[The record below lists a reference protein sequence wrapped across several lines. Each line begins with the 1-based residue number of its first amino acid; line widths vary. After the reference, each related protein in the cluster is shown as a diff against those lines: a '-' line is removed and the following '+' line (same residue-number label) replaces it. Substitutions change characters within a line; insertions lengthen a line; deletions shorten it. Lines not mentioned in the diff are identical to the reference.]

1 MDTPHVSSDIAFT
14 PIVKS
19 LQARK
24 GSRRAYANM
33 EARGGWETE
42 VTPELAQF
50 IGEQRSIFLA
60 TVNADS
66 QPYIQHRGGPPGFLR
81 VLDAH
86 TLAFVDF
93 TGNRQYISSGN
104 LLENPKAH
112 LFLIDYR
119 QRRRVKIWGEA
130 RMVEATPE
138 LLARLMPEGHQ
149 ARPGQVLLFTV
160 HAWDANC
167 PQQIPPRFEA
177 EDVLA
182 ALQEKD
188 RRIASLEAELERL
201 RRNWPKADL
210 QASVCSDI
218 SSASSTSIPR

>member
-1 MDTPHVSSDIAFT
+1 MPRISSDIAFT
-14 PIVKS
+14 PTVKE

-33 EARGGWETE
+33 EARGGWETGI
-42 VTPELAQF
+42 TPELQAF
-50 IGEQRSIFLA
+50 IGEQRSVFLA
-60 TVNADS
+60 TVNAEG

-81 VLDAH
+81 VLDAQ
-86 TLAFVDF
+86 TLGFVDF
-93 TGNRQYISSGN
+93 SGNRQYISSGN

-138 LLARLMPEGHQ
+138 LLARLMPEGYN
-149 ARPGQVLLFTV
+149 ARPEQVLLFTV

-167 PQQIPPRFEA
+167 PQHIPARFEA

-201 RRNWPKADL
+201 RRD
-210 QASVCSDI
+210 
-218 SSASSTSIPR
+218 

>member
-1 MDTPHVSSDIAFT
+1 MDPARVSSDIAFT
-14 PIVKS
+14 PTVKA
-19 LQARK
+19 LQARR

-33 EARGGWETE
+33 EARSGWETDI
-42 VTPELAQF
+42 TPELAQF
-50 IGEQRSIFLA
+50 IAEQRSVFLA
-60 TVNADS
+60 TVNAEG

-86 TLAFVDF
+86 TLGFVDF

-119 QRRRVKIWGEA
+119 QRRRVKLWGEA

-138 LLARLMPEGHQ
+138 LLAQLMPEGYK
-149 ARPGQVLLFTV
+149 ARPEQVLLFTV
-160 HAWDANC
+160 RAWDANC
-167 PQQIPPRFEA
+167 PQHIPPRFEA

-188 RRIASLEAELERL
+188 RRIAQLEAEL
-201 RRNWPKADL
+201 RNR
-210 QASVCSDI
+210 
-218 SSASSTSIPR
+218 T